1 MADLGALKRVQLTEK
16 WKHEA
21 QDFTPWLFDH
31 LAQLG
36 EAVGLDLAPV
46 EREAGVGSF
55 SVDILAKEVGSGR
68 TVVIENQIRPT
79 DHDHLGK
86 LLTYAAWHEADIAIW
101 VAVEFRDEHQRALQH
116 LNQRTN
122 SSTAF
127 YGVEVCLLQID
138 DSRPAVDFRV
148 VATPRSEEKEL
159 AVASDAGEAGVVSD
173 LGLSYQRFFQALT
186 DELREKHKFTN
197 SKAAQ
202 PQNWCAFATGISG
215 CKYSVVFNK
224 ARQLQVELYID
235 GASAGWTKAVFDA
248 LQLDREVIEREV
260 GVALDWQRLDH
271 RRASRVALL
280 RSGLVNIDGDQPVLI
295 SWAIEHLLKFKA
307 AFSKRLQDARSA
319 ADRSVE

>member
-1 MADLGALKRVQLTEK
+1 MANLGSLTKVELTDR

-36 EAVGLDLAPV
+36 EVVGLDLEPV
-46 EREAGVGSF
+46 EREAGVGAF

-68 TVVIENQIRPT
+68 TVVIENQIRST

-101 VAVEFRDEHQRALQH
+101 VASDFREEHQRALQH

-127 YGVEVCLLQID
+127 YGVEVNLLRID
-138 DSRPAVDFRV
+138 DSRPAVNFRL
-148 VATPRSEEKEL
+148 VAKPRSEDKAL
-159 AVASDAGEAGVVSD
+159 AGSSGDGDDGAVSD
-173 LGLSYQRFFQALT
+173 LGLSYQRFFQTLT

-202 PQNWCAFATGISG
+202 PQNWCAFASGISG

-224 ARQLQVELYID
+224 ARRLQVELYID
-235 GASAGWTKAVFDA
+235 GASAVWTKAVFDA
-248 LQLDREVIEREV
+248 LLQDRQAIEREI
-260 GVALDWQRLDH
+260 GAELDWQRLDH
-271 RRASRVALL
+271 RRASRVLL
-280 RSGLVNIDGDQPVLI
+280 GWPSEVTLDGDHRTMLNW
-295 SWAIEHLLKFKA
+295 SIEQLLKFKA
-307 AFSKRLQDARSA
+307 VFAKRLQDARSA
-319 ADRSVE
+319 ADRSME